1 MATFG
6 GILPVRAKARAM
18 TPPRPVAIAVDHGGL
33 QIQALDWGS
42 GGTPLVLLHPNGFC
56 AGFFDPVARR
66 LAANGRFRPV
76 AIDLRGHGGSD
87 KPPPPEPYRY
97 ELMAADVV
105 AVLDALGLD
114 EVAVVGGSL
123 GGGVA
128 IHLDLLQPGRARR
141 MMLCEAIARPA
152 TPASGAPR
160 APDNSG
166 TPRAPENPMVASA
179 LRRRVV
185 WASRAEMI
193 ASYGAR
199 PPLDRLAPE
208 ALEAYVE
215 WGTTVR
221 GDGTVELSCPPEVEA
236 AIFGS
241 PPAVEGVNRAW
252 DHLAHLSAPAVIL
265 AGAGSAL
272 ANQWFRDQAERAGA
286 PLVLVDG
293 GHFFFHEDTERAV
306 ALVTEHAG

>member
-1 MATFG
+1 
-6 GILPVRAKARAM
+6 M
-18 TPPRPVAIAVDHGGL
+18 TPPRTVAVDHDDL
-33 QIQALDWGS
+33 RIRALDWAG
-42 GGTPLVLLHPNGFC
+42 GGTPLLLLHPNGFC
-56 AGFFDPVARR
+56 GGFFDPVARR
-66 LAANGRFRPV
+66 LAATGHFRPV
-76 AIDLRGHGGSD
+76 GVDLRGHGGSD

-128 IHLDLLQPGRARR
+128 IHLDRLQPGRLRGL
-141 MMLCEAIARPA
+141 MLCEAIARPVA
-152 TPASGAPR
+152 QGRS
-160 APDNSG
+160 
-166 TPRAPENPMVASA
+166 PENPMVAAA

-215 WGTTVR
+215 WGTVIR
-221 GDGTVELSCPPEVEA
+221 DDGTVELSCPPEVEA

-241 PPAVEGVNRAW
+241 PPAMEGVIGAW
-252 DHLAHLSAPAVIL
+252 EHLAHLSAPAVVL
-265 AGAGSAL
+265 AGAGSGL
-272 ANQWFRDQAERAGA
+272 ATEWFADQAERAGA
-286 PLVLVDG
+286 PFVLVDG
-293 GHFFFHEDTERAV
+293 GHFFFHEDTDRAV
-306 ALVTEHAG
+306 GLVTGHFG